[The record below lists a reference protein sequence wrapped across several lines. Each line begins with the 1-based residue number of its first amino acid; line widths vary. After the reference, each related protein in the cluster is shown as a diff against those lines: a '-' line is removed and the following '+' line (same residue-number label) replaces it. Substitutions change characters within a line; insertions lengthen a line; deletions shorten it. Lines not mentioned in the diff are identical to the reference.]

1 LSKQKDYVVERYPER
16 RIRHLQKHSFAVAIK
31 ESRLAV
37 ALALFISGCTPGVFA
52 QNFTDVKPSPQQVS
66 WQDLEFGVLIHF
78 GTNTY
83 LDREW
88 GDGTAS
94 PQVFNPTQ
102 LDAEQWLRAAKAAG
116 AKYVVLVAKHH
127 DGFCLWPTSQSDYS
141 VKSSLW
147 EGGKGDVVKRVA
159 DAARKLDLKFGIY
172 LSPWDRHEPRYKN
185 SADYDNYYIAEL
197 SELANNYGDLVEFWL
212 DGAGSEGHV
221 YNFPRI
227 IENLRMAQPNTL
239 VFADAALFEYGDIR
253 WAGNED
259 GEIPYENWN
268 VLDRH
273 GYLRWRP
280 VEADTPLHKE
290 HWFWHPNDEGTLKSV
305 DELIATY
312 EQTVGRGGQL
322 MLGLSPDQR
331 GLLPDTDVKRL
342 EEFGA
347 AVRERYSEGLIAKG
361 HIPNDPGAEAAFD
374 GDPDTFWSAPAGS
387 HHAILEADFRKPVT
401 FDHALTMEWLNDG
414 QHIEHYRIEM
424 WDGTNWKSL
433 VEGYAIGHKRI
444 NSFPAVTTSR
454 VRLNILSSSAEVHIR
469 EFQVF
474 AVGAQ

>member
-1 LSKQKDYVVERYPER
+1 MSRAKNIPTLWLKARF
-16 RIRHLQKHSFAVAIK
+16 LAAVTITLM
-31 ESRLAV
+31 S
-37 ALALFISGCTPGVFA
+37 PVFA
-52 QNFTDVKPSPQQVS
+52 FSQTFVDLKPSPQQVE

-94 PQVFNPTQ
+94 PQVFNPTE
-102 LDAEQWLRAAKAAG
+102 LNAEQWVRAAKAAG

-127 DGFCLWPTSQSDYS
+127 DGFCLWPTDQTNYS
-141 VKSSLW
+141 VKSSPW
-147 EGGKGDVVKRVA
+147 ENGNGDVVKRVS
-159 DAARKLDLKFGIY
+159 DAAHKFGLKFGVY

-185 SADYDNYYIAEL
+185 SADYDNYYSAEL
-197 SELANNYGDLVEFWL
+197 DELTSNYGDLVEFWL

-227 IENLRMAQPNTL
+227 IQTLRIKQPNTL

-253 WAGNED
+253 WAGNEE
-259 GEIPYENWN
+259 GTIPYENWN

-305 DELIATY
+305 EELISTY
-312 EQTVGRGGQL
+312 EKTIGHGGQL
-322 MLGLSPDQR
+322 MLGLAPDRR
-331 GLLPDTDVKRL
+331 GLLPDADVKRL
-342 EEFGA
+342 EQFGA
-347 AVRERYSEGLIAKG
+347 AIRQRYAANLIRQQ
-361 HIPNDPGAEAAFD
+361 HIRNPLTEAAFD
-374 GDPDTFWSAPAGS
+374 GDPDTFWSAPLGS
-387 HHAILEADFRKPVT
+387 RHAILEADFTKLRK
-401 FDHALTMEWLNDG
+401 FDHVLTMEWLNNG
-414 QHIEHYRIEM
+414 QHVERYRIEA
-424 WDGTNWKSL
+424 WVNGRWKPV
-433 VEGYAIGHKRI
+433 VEGHAIGHKKI
-444 NSFPAVTTSR
+444 DSFQPVTASR
-454 VRLNILSSSAEVHIR
+454 VRLNILSSSAEAHIR

-474 AVGAQ
+474 DTGGTQPSGTVGAKRIKL